1 MDIIY
6 LKIFKQRFIYLY
18 AMNKFKLGSEIN
30 SGHNN
35 SPNNAGDINK
45 NKIKKM
51 KEKKINYFKDA
62 IKYFQECHNI
72 NTLLGINQIKIIY
85 SLIMISKCY
94 IELNDYK
101 SAIININDALTLYFE
116 FSQAFKD
123 YHAKNYNP
131 KIMLFV
137 ESNIFHYIL
146 FTISRICKAFNKPSA
161 SNWIILKIFE
171 TSPFI
176 FNNVHYHAG
185 VNLFTFLDRNKIK
198 MIK

>member
-1 MDIIY
+1 M
-6 LKIFKQRFIYLY
+6 
-18 AMNKFKLGSEIN
+18 GSEIN

-123 YHAKNYNP
+123 YHAKN
-131 KIMLFV
+131 
-137 ESNIFHYIL
+137 
-146 FTISRICKAFNKPSA
+146 FN
-161 SNWIILKIFE
+161 LK
-171 TSPFI
+171 
-176 FNNVHYHAG
+176 
-185 VNLFTFLDRNKIK
+185 
-198 MIK
+198 